1 MESIIS
7 RSSLSTYYLITL
19 PPSFFIILVS
29 VFVDM
34 LGYGIMLPLLPFFVQ
49 AHASAGG
56 AAIAG
61 GLMSMYSTIQ
71 LVSGPILGALSDR
84 YGRKPILLFC
94 LLGTGTS
101 YLLLGLA
108 NSLPIIFLA
117 VFIDGLTGSNLTL
130 AHAYVADTTNAEN
143 RAQGL
148 NYSQLAFGLGIMA
161 GPILGGTLSGFGLSV
176 PALIA
181 SFFAFANTA
190 FGFFFLPESLPPER
204 RETKPI
210 TQVFS
215 WAGQFTSIFRQKNI
229 QNFLVVLFLLNLAF
243 AGLQTNFPLYSN
255 ARFGWTPAQN
265 SYFYLYV
272 GLCGI
277 LVQGVLFGKLQT
289 RFGERKL
296 IPVGLTCMA
305 IGLAG
310 MAFVPAAWM
319 IFPAVAVVALGTGI
333 SIPSLTALVSLRI
346 PDSEQGRLMGGNQTL
361 LALTNIFG
369 PAIAGISFD
378 VVAISAPYWLGSLLS
393 IFALMIASVGFSA
406 KSDSSTP

>member
-1 MESIIS
+1 
-7 RSSLSTYYLITL
+7 
-19 PPSFFIILVS
+19 
-29 VFVDM
+29 
-34 LGYGIMLPLLPFFVQ
+34 LLPFFVQ
-49 AHASAGG
+49 AQDGG

-61 GLMSMYSTIQ
+61 GLMSMYSSIQ

-84 YGRKPILLFC
+84 YGRKPILLLC
-94 LLGTGTS
+94 LFGTGAS

-108 NSLPIIFLA
+108 NSLSLIFLA
-117 VFIDGLTGSNLTL
+117 IFLDGLTGSNLTL
-130 AHAYVADTTNAEN
+130 AYAYVADTTTAEN
-143 RAQGL
+143 RAKGL

-161 GPILGGTLSGFGLSV
+161 GPILGGLLSGYGLSV

-181 SFFAFANTA
+181 SFFAFANTV

-210 TQVFS
+210 SQAFS

-243 AGLQTNFPLYSN
+243 AGLQTNFPLFSN

-265 SYFYLYV
+265 SFFYLYV
-272 GLCGI
+272 GLCGVI
-277 LVQGVLFGKLQT
+277 VQGVLFVKLQE
-289 RFGERKL
+289 RFGESKL
-296 IPVGLTCMA
+296 IPAGLMLMV

-319 IFPAVAVVALGTGI
+319 IFPAVAIVALGTGI
-333 SIPSLTALVSLRI
+333 SIPSLTALVSLRV
-346 PDSEQGRLMGGNQTL
+346 PDNEQGRLMGGNQTL

-369 PAIAGISFD
+369 PTIAGISFD
-378 VVAISAPYWLGSLLS
+378 VIDISAPYWLGSLFS
-393 IFALMIASVGFSA
+393 AFALFVAIWALQSNNPEGME
-406 KSDSSTP
+406 

>member
-1 MESIIS
+1 M
-7 RSSLSTYYLITL
+7 
-19 PPSFFIILVS
+19 PPSFFLILVS

-49 AHASAGG
+49 AQDGG

-61 GLMSMYSTIQ
+61 GLMSMYSAIQ
-71 LVSGPILGALSDR
+71 LVSGPVLGALSDR
-84 YGRKPILLFC
+84 YGRKPILLLC

-108 NSLPIIFLA
+108 NSLVLIFIA
-117 VFIDGLTGSNLTL
+117 VLIDGLTGSNLTL
-130 AHAYVADTTNAEN
+130 AHAYVADTTTAEN
-143 RAQGL
+143 RAKGI

-161 GPILGGTLSGFGLSV
+161 GPILGGLLSGYGLSI
-176 PALIA
+176 PALVA
-181 SFFAFANTA
+181 SFLTFANAA
-190 FGFFFLPESLPPER
+190 FGFFFLPESLSPER
-204 RETKPI
+204 RESKPLLQI
-210 TQVFS
+210 FS

-229 QNFLVVLFLLNLAF
+229 QRFLIVLFLLNLAF
-243 AGLQTNFPLYSN
+243 AGLQTNFPLFSN

-272 GLCGI
+272 GLCGVI
-277 LVQGVLFGKLQT
+277 VQGVLYAKLQA
-289 RFGERKL
+289 RFGESKL
-296 IPVGLTCMA
+296 IHAGLFFMV

-319 IFPAVAVVALGTGI
+319 IFPAVAIVALGTGI

-346 PDSEQGRLMGGNQTL
+346 PENEQGRLMGGNQTL

-369 PAIAGISFD
+369 PTIAGISFD
-378 VVAISAPYWLGSLLS
+378 VIAISAPYWLGSVFS
-393 IFALMIASVGFSA
+393 VFALVVAMSA
-406 KSDSSTP
+406 LRRKNPDEIHHE

>member
-1 MESIIS
+1 
-7 RSSLSTYYLITL
+7 LN
-19 PPSFFIILVS
+19 PSFFIILIS

-34 LGYGIMLPLLPFFVQ
+34 LGYGIMLPLLPFYVQ
-49 AHASAGG
+49 AQDGG
-56 AAIAG
+56 AVIAG
-61 GLMSMYSTIQ
+61 GLMSMYASIQ

-84 YGRKPILLFC
+84 YGRKPILLLC

-108 NSLPIIFLA
+108 NSLSLIFLA
-117 VFIDGLTGSNLTL
+117 IFLDGLTGSNLTL

-143 RAQGL
+143 RAKGL

-161 GPILGGTLSGFGLSV
+161 GPVLGGTLSGYGLSI
-176 PALIA
+176 PALVA
-181 SFFAFANTA
+181 SFFAFANTV

-210 TQVFS
+210 SQVFS

-243 AGLQTNFPLYSN
+243 AGLQTNFPLFSN
-255 ARFGWTPAQN
+255 ARFGWSPAQN

-272 GLCGI
+272 GLCGVI
-277 LVQGVLFGKLQT
+277 VQGVLFARLQT

-296 IPVGLTCMA
+296 IPAGLMFMV

-333 SIPSLTALVSLRI
+333 SIPSLTALLSLRT
-346 PDSEQGRLMGGNQTL
+346 PDSEQGRLMGGMQTL

-369 PAIAGISFD
+369 PTLAGISFE
-378 VVAISAPYWLGSLLS
+378 VIAISAPYWLGSL
-393 IFALMIASVGFSA
+393 FALFALGIATMDDGR
-406 KSDSSTP
+406 

>member
-1 MESIIS
+1 
-7 RSSLSTYYLITL
+7 LN
-19 PPSFFIILVS
+19 PSFFIILVS

-34 LGYGIMLPLLPFFVQ
+34 LGYGIMLPLLPFYVQ
-49 AHASAGG
+49 AQDGG
-56 AAIAG
+56 AVIAG
-61 GLMSMYSTIQ
+61 GLMSMYASIQ

-84 YGRKPILLFC
+84 YGRKPILLLC
-94 LLGTGTS
+94 LFGTGTS

-108 NSLPIIFLA
+108 NSLSLIFLA
-117 VFIDGLTGSNLTL
+117 IFLDGLTGSNLTL
-130 AHAYVADTTNAEN
+130 AHAYVADTTTAEN
-143 RAQGL
+143 RAKGL

-161 GPILGGTLSGFGLSV
+161 GPILGGTLSGYGLSI
-176 PALIA
+176 PALVA
-181 SFFAFANTA
+181 SFFAFANTV

-210 TQVFS
+210 SQVFS

-243 AGLQTNFPLYSN
+243 AGLQTNFPLFSN

-272 GLCGI
+272 GLCGVI
-277 LVQGVLFGKLQT
+277 VQGILFVKLQA
-289 RFGERKL
+289 RFGESKL
-296 IPVGLTCMA
+296 IPAGLMFMM

-333 SIPSLTALVSLRI
+333 SIPSLTALVSLRV
-346 PDSEQGRLMGGNQTL
+346 PDNEQGRLMGGMQTL

-369 PAIAGISFD
+369 PTIAGISFD
-378 VVAISAPYWLGSLLS
+378 VIAISAPYWLGSVFS
-393 IFALMIASVGFSA
+393 AFALLVAIWALQRNNPEGMG
-406 KSDSSTP
+406 